1 VQRVWTVRLRRGQR
15 VVVIADDL
23 GWPSANA
30 LAGEL
35 SDLLSPASR
44 RKGGT
49 IE

>member
-1 VQRVWTVRLRRGQR
+1 

-30 LAGEL
+30 LAGAL
-35 SDLLSPASR
+35 DDLLHPRSR
-44 RKGGT
+44 QKGGT